1 MSEEGEEREPVD
13 LDLLEGNLELFL
25 DESNK
30 VDILAQFRIYVMHT
44 ARYNWEKRLRRMLI
58 FLRLIL

>member
-1 MSEEGEEREPVD
+1 MSEEGEELEPVD

-44 ARYNWEKRLRRMLI
+44 ARYWEKRLRRMLI